1 MRRCNLPCIQNSGA
15 YPTIQSARSRHTQGV
30 NVVLGDGG
38 VRFVNNNINL
48 QTWRNLGSS
57 QDGLVVGDY

>member
-1 MRRCNLPCIQNSGA
+1 
-15 YPTIQSARSRHTQGV
+15 V
-30 NVVLGDGG
+30 NVVLGDGS
-38 VRFVNNNINL
+38 VRFVNNSISL